1 MDPAPVVRIS
11 LVRFFT
17 EMWCPAILNFSF
29 HSSFWWRSASP
40 QMQGLTLVHFSA
52 QLERFVQDRGC
63 TEGLCSPC

>member
-11 LVRFFT
+11 LVRFLT

-40 QMQGLTLVHFSA
+40 QLASYA
-52 QLERFVQDRGC
+52 S
-63 TEGLCSPC
+63 SPSVFHVWLPGRNPA